1 LQEAQVEKPHNPLR
15 PALAEAL
22 GLGPDPPS
30 EPRQLDLTMPL
41 PTDVPSPEESQ
52 PSDLLGLPH
61 TAAAREKTAIRSNAG
76 KGRPRGVHNHKTERW
91 IGYLLKRYPSPLE
104 GAVQLANAPI
114 AELAQ
119 ELRCSPLDAAKLK
132 VQAMAA
138 SIPYLHQ
145 RLASVEL
152 KPPGSPDGVPVSL
165 PYSDEIIDVTPE
177 SGDGEGAAGGE
188 VAPAQGMVK
197 LEFIEDNDG

>member
-1 LQEAQVEKPHNPLR
+1 
-15 PALAEAL
+15 
-22 GLGPDPPS
+22 
-30 EPRQLDLTMPL
+30 
-41 PTDVPSPEESQ
+41 
-52 PSDLLGLPH
+52 
-61 TAAAREKTAIRSNAG
+61 
-76 KGRPRGVHNHKTERW
+76 
-91 IGYLLKRYPSPLE
+91 LE

-188 VAPAQGMVK
+188 VAPAQGMVTWT
-197 LEFIEDNDG
+197 FSEDSEG

>member
-1 LQEAQVEKPHNPLR
+1 VEKPHNPLR
-15 PALAEAL
+15 PALAEAF

-41 PTDVPSPEESQ
+41 PTDLPSPEESQ
-52 PSDLLGLPH
+52 PPDLLGLPH

-76 KGRPRGVHNHKTERW
+76 KGRPRGIHNHKTERW

-114 AELAQ
+114 AELAKD
-119 ELRCSPLDAAKLK
+119 LRCSPLEAAKLK

-152 KPPGSPDGVPVSL
+152 KPPGSPDGVPISL
-165 PYSDEIIDVTPE
+165 PYSDDTIDVTPE
-177 SGDGEGAAGGE
+177 NEDGETADTSGL
-188 VAPAQGMVK
+188 APPQRVVM
-197 LEFIEDNDG
+197 LEFSEDNDG

>member
-1 LQEAQVEKPHNPLR
+1 VEKPHNPLR

-22 GLGPDPPS
+22 ELGPDPPS
-30 EPRQLDLTMPL
+30 NPRQMELIIAL
-41 PTDVPSPEESQ
+41 PTDAPEEVQ
-52 PSDLLGLPH
+52 PPDLLGLPQ

-76 KGRPRGVHNHKTERW
+76 KGRPRGIHNHKTERW
-91 IGYLLKRYPSPLE
+91 INYLLKRYPSPLE

-152 KPPGSPDGVPVSL
+152 KPAGSPGGVPVSL
-165 PYSDEIIDVTPE
+165 PYSDDAIDVTPE
-177 SGDGEGAAGGE
+177 NEDGEAAGTGD
-188 VAPAQGMVK
+188 VAPPQRVVT
-197 LEFIEDNDG
+197 LTFSEDSDG

>member
-1 LQEAQVEKPHNPLR
+1 VEKPHNPLR

-22 GLGPDPPS
+22 ELGPDPPS
-30 EPRQLDLTMPL
+30 EPQQLDLTL
-41 PTDVPSPEESQ
+41 PTDVSQSP
-52 PSDLLGLPH
+52 DLLGLPRS
-61 TAAAREKTAIRSNAG
+61 AAAREKTAIRSNAG
-76 KGRPRGVHNHKTERW
+76 KGRPRGVHNHKAEYW

-104 GAVQLANAPI
+104 GAIQLANAPI

-152 KPPGSPDGVPVSL
+152 KPAGSPRRGAGVL
-165 PYSDEIIDVTPE
+165 
-177 SGDGEGAAGGE
+177 A
-188 VAPAQGMVK
+188 
-197 LEFIEDNDG
+197 LC